1 MEEERV
7 RGLDVVMGDKMKTN
21 LHLLSQSEERGWNTM
36 GRRGA
41 EHNDGLTVVGDRDGE
56 QV

>member
-1 MEEERV
+1 
-7 RGLDVVMGDKMKTN
+7 MGDKMKTN
-21 LHLLSQSEERGWNTM
+21 LHLLSQSEEEQGWNTM